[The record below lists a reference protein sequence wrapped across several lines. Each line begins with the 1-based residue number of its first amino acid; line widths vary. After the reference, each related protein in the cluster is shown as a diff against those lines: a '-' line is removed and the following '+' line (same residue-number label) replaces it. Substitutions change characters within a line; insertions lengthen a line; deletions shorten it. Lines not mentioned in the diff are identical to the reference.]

1 MNDDDLALRI
11 YARAERRPRMLVRPA
26 RVAGREMQ
34 ELPAARPDGGAVRE
48 AEPAV
53 AEPAREAES
62 TGVVDAGEVGPA
74 EEAEPAGE
82 TGPAGEAEPA
92 EETGPAG
99 EAGPPEHRTGAEL
112 SVPAEASVED
122 RVLRILRAPPEW
134 GETVEGAFTR
144 KERELAAVFAALEP
158 AEAGELFRRLS
169 SPRGDDPIA
178 VGFARLV
185 PERRGR
191 LLGLLIGAPRR
202 AALARARRLP
212 PQPRRR
218 DG

>member
-1 MNDDDLALRI
+1 MNDDDLDLRI

-34 ELPAARPDGGAVRE
+34 ELPAARPDEGAARE
-48 AEPAV
+48 AEPVV
-53 AEPAREAES
+53 AEPAGA
-62 TGVVDAGEVGPA
+62 VDAGEV
-74 EEAEPAGE
+74 
-82 TGPAGEAEPA
+82 EPA
-92 EETGPAG
+92 E

-112 SVPAEASVED
+112 PVPAEASVED